1 MPILSSDIKL
11 RASER
16 MTDTTDG
23 GGRRTLNLIEDGVAG
38 NIFPKV
44 SRVDSV
50 YGRVNLRK
58 VYGHVDTAGID
69 TYAGAHFIVTDA
81 PDNDRIHVT
90 AFSTASEYDT
100 RTAARDRIESYVIA
114 GPESRMVLYG
124 RQLVGSQA
132 LLAYQR
138 VEEPLPE
145 IGEVYAV
152 STEVAGVTSAQQF
165 VRIQDVTQEV
175 RSFVDLLNNSTVEY
189 TYRVI
194 TMLIGAPLRYEF
206 NGPAT
211 PAYKSGAGAVT
222 GRLRSTTV
230 ADASRYFGIQPLSYA
245 ALMGDLT
252 LGVDSV
258 YTPIV
263 PTTQRETAMSLASI
277 AGSANLTAIST
288 SLLIVPGTVSYA
300 NGLVH
305 NLHLGRSAKPGSIV
319 YTVTSYANSI
329 FRDNGSGG
337 FIADPGVT
345 LGLVLSV
352 DYSNGVIT
360 NTSPP
365 SGSATGS
372 QTVSVSFAP
381 VVDVSQAAHTRE
393 IAVTLATR
401 GTVYT
406 LVLQP
411 LPAPGTLIVDY
422 RALGKWYRLR
432 DDGAG
437 ELTGGDAA
445 YGTGTVN
452 YVTGGVIVTLGALPD
467 VGSSV
472 LLSWGS
478 PAHYEIKTNDAGS
491 TAKFAMALPDLPVK
505 RASVVVTYYINAV
518 ATTAL
523 ASAQGLITGTNS
535 VTGSINHVTGELLLE
550 FGAKLP
556 DAGSSISVA
565 YQQSVPVTAGE
576 LPMVVGTFPSLT
588 SSVLNGYPIDPGS
601 VSLQVPF
608 RTQPNYNNY
617 PAAQIRTLPVVDDG
631 LGQLIL
637 KAGNGTLISF
647 VDSRYTDFVVVADT
661 VVGTI
666 NYSTGAIALSTVA
679 VVLTGKRWTYSWGG
693 GGGGGNI
700 AVAVGGWTEAGLTTT
715 IDPAGTSSYSLRA
728 SAIATSDAAR
738 TKAVTTDT
746 NPLQVDLLRT
756 VGRTVVAGSVMFA
769 LAGKT
774 YIDRNGTVYTDID
787 AATGA
792 GLAAGTIDY
801 TTGLVTLSQWAP
813 NANAALAVQSCLTKF
828 GLFTAWDAFFRVAGS
843 PLRPASLYVQVTAE
857 DGTLI
862 TGLADQDGII
872 AGTYMRGEV
881 EQTMGVVWVQFGQ
894 MVTAAGNELEPW
906 YDAANVV
913 GANVWKPQD
922 VQPGTLRYS
931 AVVLSNLPLN
941 ADILG
946 LDPVRLPSDGRV
958 PIYRPADVVVVHN
971 TLSYNA
977 GTPTAAQ
984 VLNMGRTD
992 LAALWL
998 EDANKLKLSTALYA
1012 ADLVNGTVTMAADL
1026 SLTGYVTPITA
1037 KHRIE
1042 EMGLLSDVQINGQIT
1057 LTAPLLRAYP
1067 LGSFVS
1073 SALLFGDLF
1082 ARVTG
1087 VFDQNTW
1094 SGTWSN
1100 ALIGSAA
1107 TAQYNDV
1114 DYPIAVLNSA
1124 AVSDRWRINFTSST
1138 AFQVISEN
1146 MGVIG
1151 TGTTTVNLAPV
1162 NPLTGAAYFT
1172 LQAAGWGGG
1181 WAVGN
1186 QLRFNTVG
1194 AVAPVWLA
1202 RTVLPGATLLGD
1214 SFDAQ
1219 LRGDVD

>member
-1 MPILSSDIKL
+1 MTILSSDIKL

-23 GGRRTLNLIEDGVAG
+23 GGRRTLNLIADGVAG

-69 TYAGAHFIVTDA
+69 TYAGAHIIITDA
-81 PDNDRIHVT
+81 PDNNRIHVT

-100 RTAARDRIESYVIA
+100 RTTARDRIESYVIA

-138 VEEPLPE
+138 GEEPLPE

-152 STEVAGVTSAQQF
+152 STEINGVTSAQQF
-165 VRIQDVTQEV
+165 VRIQDVAHEV
-175 RSFVDLLNNSTVEY
+175 RTFTDLLNNNLTQY
-189 TYRVI
+189 TYRVL
-194 TMLIGAPLRYEF
+194 TMTIGAPLRYEF

-211 PAYKSGAGAVT
+211 PTATSGAGTVS

-230 ADASRYFGIQPLSYA
+230 ADASRYFGIQPLA
-245 ALMGDLT
+245 EAGGIGDLT
-252 LGVDSV
+252 VRVGSV

-263 PTTQRETAMSLASI
+263 PTTQRETSLSLASVTGALTQPYSNRFANTTEI
-277 AGSANLTAIST
+277 TMTNTESRLICFGKAIKRGSVLARRAAYYEFKADDGNGNLQIDGSPTQKWNFKIDYDAGILTASPGGT
-288 SLLIVPGTVSYA
+288 S
-300 NGLVH
+300 
-305 NLHLGRSAKPGSIV
+305 
-319 YTVTSYANSI
+319 
-329 FRDNGSGG
+329 G
-337 FIADPGVT
+337 FDTAQIQIGCLT
-345 LGLVLSV
+345 FELSV
-352 DYSNGVIT
+352 ET
-360 NTSPP
+360 
-365 SGSATGS
+365 A
-372 QTVSVSFAP
+372 
-381 VVDVSQAAHTRE
+381 QAAHTRAIE
-393 IAVTLATR
+393 VTLVTR

-406 LVLQP
+406 PVLNP
-411 LPAPGTLIVDY
+411 LPAPESLIVDY

-432 DDGAG
+432 DDGTG

-452 YVTGGVIVTLGALPD
+452 YTTGGVIITLGALPD

-478 PAHYEIKTNDAGS
+478 QVHYEVKT
-491 TAKFAMALPDLPVK
+491 T
-505 RASVVVTYYINAV
+505 
-518 ATTAL
+518 
-523 ASAQGLITGTNS
+523 
-535 VTGSINHVTGELLLE
+535 
-550 FGAKLP
+550 
-556 DAGSSISVA
+556 DAGSSAFQDFELANLPVKPNSFSFTYLSNGVTYTVSDDATGALTGGGATGTVNYTTGEVHVEYATRLPDFDSLLSVA
-565 YQQSVPVTAGE
+565 Y
-576 LPMVVGTFPSLT
+576 T
-588 SSVLNGYPIDPGS
+588 S
-601 VSLQVPF
+601 
-608 RTQPNYNNY
+608 
-617 PAAQIRTLPVVDDG
+617 
-631 LGQLIL
+631 
-637 KAGNGTLISF
+637 
-647 VDSRYTDFVVVADT
+647 
-661 VVGTI
+661 
-666 NYSTGAIALSTVA
+666 
-679 VVLTGKRWTYSWGG
+679 
-693 GGGGGNI
+693 
-700 AVAVGGWTEAGLTTT
+700 TE
-715 IDPAGTSSYSLRA
+715 IDPAQPNPPPDGTTLV
-728 SAIATSDAAR
+728 TAR
-738 TKAVTTDT
+738 TEASTAALLFDMPSGFHPAGFNARVAVTFVDTSGTIFDATLNVFALTDGTLRGYAYVNGSLYVNPTTIGTVNYATGVIDIAATTVSGFVSRYDTSLNRWTNGEQCTLTLTGRAGSVNYFYYQPLLTNGIGGTLLTIDTLRTASLSVEDDT
-746 NPLQVDLLRT
+746 NIHIDLTRT
-756 VGRTVVAGSVMFA
+756 STSGIVAGSLLFSA
-769 LAGKT
+769 AGKS
-774 YIDRNGTVYTDID
+774 YIDRSGTLYTDVSQS
-787 AATGA
+787 TGS
-792 GLAAGTIDY
+792 GTAAGSINYD
-801 TTGLVTLSQWAP
+801 TGVATLSLWTRGATL
-813 NANAALAVQSCLTKF
+813 ALSVQSCLTKF
-828 GLFTAWDAFFRVAGS
+828 GEWIAVEAFFRTAGS
-843 PLRPASLYVQVTAE
+843 PLRPASLFVQVTAD

-872 AGTYMRGEV
+872 TGPYMRGEV

-894 MVTAAGNELEPW
+894 MITAAGNELEDW
-906 YDAANVV
+906 YDVANVV
-913 GANVWKPQD
+913 GANVWKPKR
-922 VQPGTLRYS
+922 VQPATLRYS

-977 GTPTAAQ
+977 GTPTASQ
-984 VLNMGRTD
+984 VLAMGRTN

-998 EDANKLKLSTALYA
+998 EDANKLKLSTTLYA
-1012 ADLVNGTVTMAADL
+1012 ADLDAGTVTMAADL
-1026 SLTGYVTPITA
+1026 NLAGYVTPIAA

-1042 EMGLLSDVQINGQIT
+1042 EMGLLGDVQINGQIT

-1094 SGTWSN
+1094 TGVWSN
-1100 ALIGSAA
+1100 ALIGSQA
-1107 TAQYNDV
+1107 TGQYNDV

-1124 AVSDRWRINFTSST
+1124 AVSDRWRINFTGTT

-1146 MGVIG
+1146 MGVIA
-1151 TGTTTVNLAPV
+1151 TGTTTVDLAPV
-1162 NPLTGAAYFT
+1162 NPLTGVPYFT
-1172 LQAAGWGGG
+1172 LQSEGWGVSGS
-1181 WAVGN
+1181 WAAGN

-1202 RTVLPGATLLGD
+1202 RTVLPGATLAGD